1 MALFGKSKEEKAA
14 DCEFIISTQN
24 SWFRTGETPQ
34 AIIRNIPN
42 GGNGKTFE
50 YFKARGCKHMYP
62 CIQVKDCIRIV
73 ETEQTFEI
81 QTKVEGFKIVP
92 KNQVMEIQYFHDV
105 DK

>member
-1 MALFGKSKEEKAA
+1 MALFGKSNQEKAE
-14 DCEFIISTQN
+14 DCEFIIATQN
-24 SWFRTGETPQ
+24 SWFRNGEIPQ

-81 QTKVEGFKIVP
+81 QTRLQGFKIVP
-92 KNQVMEIQYFHDV
+92 KTQVMEIQYFQDV